1 MIPSEFLPWMVAFL
15 SISLL
20 FIVFSIFLCCI
31 LGENYNSF
39 RAKIERR
46 GNLQK
51 ARNLIKLVPL
61 GDVKTNPVILADK
74 KTQISRFLLN
84 DLKNNSSKKIKFEI
98 DDHKNPDSILPAHT
112 YHGVRPLIAS
122 SVCNLTPRTELGV
135 KLGLTN

>member
-20 FIVFSIFLCCI
+20 LIVFSIFLCCI
-31 LGENYNSF
+31 LGE
-39 RAKIERR
+39 IERH

-61 GDVKTNPVILADK
+61 GDVKTNPIILADK
-74 KTQISRFLLN
+74 KTQISRFLMN
-84 DLKNNSSKKIKFEI
+84 DLKNNKKIKFEI
-98 DDHKNPDSILPAHT
+98 DDHKNLESILLAHT

-122 SVCNLTPRTELGV
+122 SVCNLTV
-135 KLGLTN
+135 KSGLTN

>member
-1 MIPSEFLPWMVAFL
+1 MIPTEFLPWMIAFL

-20 FIVFSIFLCCI
+20 FIVLATFLCCI
-31 LGENYNSF
+31 LGESYNSF

-46 GNLQK
+46 GNLQQ

-61 GDVKTNPVILADK
+61 DYMKTNPVILADK

-84 DLKNNSSKKIKFEI
+84 DLKNNKKIKFEI
-98 DDHKNPDSILPAHT
+98 NDHKNPDSILPDYT

-122 SVCNLTPRTELGV
+122 SVCNLTPVLNLV
-135 KLGLTN
+135 SD

>member
-1 MIPSEFLPWMVAFL
+1 MIPLEFLPWMVAFL

-31 LGENYNSF
+31 LGEHHNSF

-84 DLKNNSSKKIKFEI
+84 DLKNNRKKIKFEI
-98 DDHKNPDSILPAHT
+98 DDHKNPESILPAHI
-112 YHGVRPLIAS
+112 YHGVRPLILAS
-122 SVCNLTPRTELGV
+122 SVCNLTPRTKLGV
-135 KLGLTN
+135 KSGLTN